1 MNEIIEDAKKITFI
15 NRPIQ
20 VPYNYRI
27 VYKVCKIVLIIGETC
42 KRGGC
47 STIKL
52 HIISN
57 AISSNKSLK
66 ELEKFLDDSS
76 NNVSIVRF
84 DPALTRAINY
94 ALAENIIDI
103 QNNGKI
109 KLSDKGKVLYQ
120 EVIEDK
126 ELMILEKDSLKNI
139 SNKLTEEKIEEIIV
153 NWRNG
158 NVSDKKIKNSN

>member
-1 MNEIIEDAKKITFI
+1 MSEIIEDAKKITFI

-27 VYKVCKIVLIIGETC
+27 VYKVCKIVLIIGEIC

-66 ELEKFLDDSS
+66 ELEKFLNDSS

-84 DPALTRAINY
+84 DPALTRAIDY
-94 ALAENIIDI
+94 ALAEKIIDI

-109 KLSDKGKVLYQ
+109 KLSDKGKFLYQ

-126 ELMILEKDSLKNI
+126 ELMILEKDSLKHI